1 MARRIPFVPQL
12 AAVECG
18 AACLTMVLRYF
29 GHHAPLVDVRQAC
42 GVSREGVSGEGVVL
56 AAQAYGLTFKAF
68 KLEPEH
74 LKDLDGPAI
83 LHWEMRHFV
92 VFERAGK
99 RGIWIQDPGL
109 GRRHI
114 SWEEVGRAF
123 TGVTMTF
130 TPGPEFVPRP
140 AERTTY
146 TRYLDTLRKW
156 PLAVFQVLGASAGY
170 SILGMTFPI
179 ATQFLTDEVVG
190 KGHTGMLLGVAA
202 AIVTATFGKAGLD
215 LVRSRVL
222 IGLKAE
228 AEQASTTSVVRHLLS
243 LPVEFFLSRTGG
255 DLYQRVGTAAEIQAW
270 ILGPGILAV
279 IDGLTVMAL
288 VPMVLIVHPV
298 LGGLILAIVAVRG
311 IPLLMLGTP
320 MREASSQAAAAEG
333 LSTGA
338 LVEGVMAL
346 ESVHAMGIQG
356 FMAGRYEG
364 RLATRA
370 NAEATVGG
378 LDVLVG
384 LVEHLSQGFFMVTIY
399 GYGGYQVVTGRLS
412 VGALGGILALAG
424 IIQGSMASLMASL
437 LAFRS
442 QQANIE
448 RIDDIYGV
456 ARERTRPGAEPIQ
469 LRGEIELE
477 EVSFR
482 YGPTSP
488 DSIAGVSLRILPG
501 EKVALVGP
509 SGAGK
514 TTLAR
519 ILLGLHH
526 PQSGRVKFDGRD
538 LADLDLGDL
547 RQQVGMV
554 LQDPFIFTDTVAG
567 NLLLG
572 REGIDE
578 GVLWWALGMACLDE
592 AVLALPQGL
601 HTVLEAN
608 GAMLSGGEK
617 QRLVLARALVADPHI
632 LLLDEATRSLD
643 ARTELAVHAHLASLK
658 CTRILVAHRL
668 DTVRDADRIVVI
680 DQGRIVEVGKFDEL
694 AAGNGLFA
702 ALVRAWRE
710 GTV

>member
-1 MARRIPFVPQL
+1 MARGIPFVPQL

-18 AACLTMVLRYF
+18 AACLTMVLRHF
-29 GHHAPLVDVRQAC
+29 GHYAPLVEVRQAC
-42 GVSREGVSGEGVVL
+42 GVSRDGVSGEGVVL
-56 AAQAYGLTFKAF
+56 AAQAYGLDFKAYG
-68 KLEPEH
+68 LEPE
-74 LKDLDGPAI
+74 DLRELEAPAI

-92 VFERAGK
+92 VFVGAG
-99 RGIWIQDPGL
+99 RTGIRIQDPALGL
-109 GRRHI
+109 RHI
-114 SWEEVGRAF
+114 TWEEVGRAF
-123 TGVTMTF
+123 TGVTMVF
-130 TPGPEFVPRP
+130 TPGPTFKPRP
-140 AERTTY
+140 AGRATY
-146 TRYLDTLRKW
+146 TRYLDTLRSW
-156 PLAVFQVLGASAGY
+156 PAAVIQVLGASAGFA
-170 SILGMTFPI
+170 ILGMTFPV

-190 KGHTGMLLGVAA
+190 KGHTGMLVGVAA
-202 AIVTATFGKAGLD
+202 AIALATFGKAGLE

-270 ILGPGILAV
+270 ILGPGILTV
-279 IDGLTVMAL
+279 IDGLTVLAL
-288 VPMVLIVHPV
+288 IPLVLVLHPA

-311 IPLLMLGTP
+311 VPLLVLGAP
-320 MREASSQAAAAEG
+320 MKEATSQAAAADG

-356 FMAGRYEG
+356 FMAGRYG
-364 RLATRA
+364 SRLAGWV
-370 NAEATVGG
+370 NAEARVARFG
-378 LDVLVG
+378 VLIG
-384 LVEHLSQGFFMVTIY
+384 LVENLSQGFLMVTIY
-399 GYGGYQVVTGRLS
+399 GYGGYQVVQGRLS
-412 VGALGGILALAG
+412 VGALGGILALSG

-437 LAFRS
+437 MALRS
-442 QQANIE
+442 QQANVE

-456 ARERTRPGAEPIQ
+456 TPERSQPGAPPIQ

-488 DSIAGVSLRILPG
+488 DSISGVSLRILAG

-538 LADLDLGDL
+538 LADLDLPAL

-554 LQDPFIFTDTVAG
+554 LQEPFIFTDTVAS
-567 NLLLG
+567 NLLMG

-578 GVLWWALGMACLDE
+578 GVLWWALGMACLDD
-592 AVLALPQGL
+592 VILALPHGL

-608 GAMLSGGEK
+608 GSVLSGGEK
-617 QRLVLARALVADPHI
+617 QRMALARALVADPHI

-643 ARTELAVHAHLASLK
+643 ARTEEAVHAHLASLK
-658 CTRILVAHRL
+658 CTRILIAHRL

-680 DQGRIVEVGKFDEL
+680 DQGRVVEVGKFDEL
-694 AAGNGLFA
+694 ATGSGLFA
-702 ALVRAWRE
+702 ALVRAWQE